1 MSRIALTAF
10 CFLGFAASAFAQE
23 QPEADSTIAPDA
35 NELAPVDSLKP
46 GEYQWLDSKP
56 APGTLIVVVSLDAQ
70 RAYVYRNGQRI
81 ATSTI
86 SSGQPGRETPTG
98 VYPILAK
105 EKMHHSNL
113 YNNAAMPFM
122 QRLTWDGVALH
133 AGRIPGHPASHGCV
147 RLPREFARDLFALT
161 ERGQTVVIS
170 EDDSA
175 EALVRVGLPDYL
187 ALQVGRREDVSIA
200 NVAINSGGNA
210 ASPRY
215 QSQNDLALGAR

>member
-1 MSRIALTAF
+1 MSRTALTLVCLF
-10 CFLGFAASAFAQE
+10 GFAASAFAQDQPLLAAADGADASE
-23 QPEADSTIAPDA
+23 QAPI
-35 NELAPVDSLKP
+35 DSLKP

-56 APGTLIVVVSLDAQ
+56 APGTLVVVVSLDAQ

-86 SSGQPGRETPTG
+86 SSGRPGRETPTG
-98 VYPILAK
+98 VYPILVK

-113 YNNAAMPFM
+113 YNDAAMPFM

-147 RLPREFARDLFALT
+147 RLPNEFARDLYALT

-170 EDDSA
+170 QDDSV
-175 EALVRVGLPDYL
+175 ESLMGVGLPEYL
-187 ALQVGRREDVSIA
+187 AVQVGRHDDALPAE
-200 NVAINSGGNA
+200 VAISTGGNA
-210 ASPRY
+210 TSLSY
-215 QSQNDLALGAR
+215 QAQNDVALGAH

>member
-1 MSRIALTAF
+1 MSRIALTLF
-10 CFLGFAASAFAQE
+10 CVLGLAAPAFAQQQPPSQTDFADASE
-23 QPEADSTIAPDA
+23 Q
-35 NELAPVDSLKP
+35 APVDSLKP

-56 APGTLIVVVSLDAQ
+56 APGMLIVVISLDAQ

-86 SSGQPGRETPTG
+86 SSGRPGRETPTG

-113 YNNAAMPFM
+113 YDDAAMPFM

-147 RLPREFARDLFALT
+147 RLPKDFARDLYALT

-170 EDDSA
+170 EDDSV
-175 EALVRVGLPDYL
+175 ESLQRVGLPDYL
-187 ALQVGRREDVSIA
+187 AVQVGRHDD
-200 NVAINSGGNA
+200 A
-210 ASPRY
+210 APGTAELGLGETATSMRY
-215 QSQNDLALGAR
+215 QPQTEVALGAR